1 MLYFL
6 TLGDRPGA
14 DLGPVISPQAKE
26 RVCELVQSGV
36 DEGAKVGVIMSCMYV
51 VINDC
56 LIFDLIYV
64 YLFYRST
71 WMVEILK
78 LKAMKM
84 AILSDLLCFRM
95 SRYTVHTQC

>member
-56 LIFDLIYV
+56 LIFDLIYISFTDQ
-64 YLFYRST
+64 LG
-71 WMVEILK
+71 W
-78 LKAMKM
+78 
-84 AILSDLLCFRM
+84 
-95 SRYTVHTQC
+95 